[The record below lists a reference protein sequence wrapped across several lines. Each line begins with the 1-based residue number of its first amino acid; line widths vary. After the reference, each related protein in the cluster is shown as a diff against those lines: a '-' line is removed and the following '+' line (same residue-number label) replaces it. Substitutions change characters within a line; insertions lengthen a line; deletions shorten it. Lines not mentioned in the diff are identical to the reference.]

1 VVGWLRL
8 REHQG
13 MSNNERQY
21 LYLYRT
27 DLQSEDDNVALVSS
41 DVFSLVC
48 KLNDGINS
56 NIV

>member
-13 MSNNERQY
+13 MSNNERR
-21 LYLYRT
+21 YLYRT
-27 DLQSEDDNVALVSS
+27 DLQSEDNNVALVSS

-48 KLNDGINS
+48 KLNDSINS